1 MSLPYAVVGDWGTTR
16 MRLFRISGGAVVDR
30 ADGPGIGALTGAPAD
45 ALRAAIAPWRAIGE
59 PGRILLC
66 GMAGARGIGLAEA
79 PYAECPADAA
89 TWARTARH
97 IAVDGIPVAIAA
109 GMACGDDPSRP
120 DVMRGE
126 ETQAFGALR
135 LQPGLAEGARL
146 FALPGT
152 HSKWVR
158 LRDGGIRDFHT
169 FPTGELYALLRE
181 HSTLVRAG
189 DDDGD
194 EEAGF
199 ETGLARARDASGLL
213 GALFLAR
220 SAQLRAGRS
229 RGWALGY
236 LSGLLIGSEV
246 GEALGQNNASVDA
259 PVVLIG
265 APALTARYARA
276 LQDHGVASEALD
288 GEACALAGLRLFE
301 ERLLREG
308 LA

>member
-1 MSLPYAVVGDWGTTR
+1 MSLPYTVVGDWGTTR
-16 MRLFRISGGAVVDR
+16 LRLFRISGGAVVDR
-30 ADGPGIGALTGAPAD
+30 AEGPGIGALAGLPAD
-45 ALRAAIAPWRAIGE
+45 ALRAALAPWRAIGE

-79 PYAECPADAA
+79 PYADCPADAA
-89 TWARTARH
+89 AWARVARH
-97 IAVDGIPVAIAA
+97 VAVEGIPIAIAA
-109 GMACGDDPSRP
+109 GLACASDATGP

-126 ETQAFGALR
+126 ETQVFGALH
-135 LQPGLAEGARL
+135 LQPALAAGARL

-158 LRDGGIRDFHT
+158 LRDGGIRDFRT

-199 ETGLARARDASGLL
+199 ETGLARARDAGGLL

-236 LSGLLIGSEV
+236 LSGLLIGSEI
-246 GEALGQNNASVDA
+246 GEAVARGHAAVDA
-259 PVVLIG
+259 PVVLVG
-265 APALTARYARA
+265 APALVARYARA
-276 LQDHGVASEALD
+276 LQQHGIPTEALD
-288 GEACALAGLRLFE
+288 GDACALAGLRLFE